1 MEMYGYSF
9 QREED
14 LMHHGIKGMKW
25 GVRRWQNADGTFN
38 EAGKKRYFSEGSGE
52 NYRSVGGTAAANAKK
67 AERRKTGGMSD
78 ETKARL
84 KTAAKVG
91 AVVAGTALATYGA
104 YKLNG
109 LAVESLKA
117 GDRYLA
123 SQKTAMANMHL
134 DNYVKQMGEYYKAK
148 GPNPITNSTN
158 PELYSKLQKMNASA
172 DAAARRYIDAST
184 EASKLTARADS
195 GKYTTKEKLD
205 ALKRM
210 AKR

>member
-1 MEMYGYSF
+1 MEMYGFTFTCES
-9 QREED
+9 D
-14 LMHHGIKGMKW
+14 LQHHGIKGQKW
-25 GVRRWQNADGTFN
+25 GVRRFQNEDGTWTA
-38 EAGKKRYFSEGSGE
+38 AGRERYGNGGE
-52 NYRSVGGTAAANAKK
+52 TRSASGTAAANAKK
-67 AERRKTGGMSD
+67 AERKKTGGMSD

-134 DNYVKQMGEYYKAK
+134 DNYVKQMGEYYNAK

>member
-9 QREED
+9 MRESD
-14 LMHHGIKGMKW
+14 IQHHGIKGQKW
-25 GVRRWQNADGTFN
+25 GIRRFQNEDGTW
-38 EAGKKRYFSEGSGE
+38 
-52 NYRSVGGTAAANAKK
+52 TAAGR
-67 AERRKTGGMSD
+67 ERYGDSDGNGHGGSSKSSGSTKKTGGMSD
-78 ETKARL
+78 QTKARL

-109 LAVESLKA
+109 LAVENLKA

-123 SQKTAMANMHL
+123 GQKTAMANMHL
-134 DNYVKQMGEYYKAK
+134 NNYLTQMNEYYNAK
-148 GPNPITNSTN
+148 GPQPITNSTN
-158 PELYSKLQKMNASA
+158 PELYSKLQKMTKSA
-172 DAAARRYIDAST
+172 DAAARRYTKASG
-184 EASKLTARADS
+184 EADKLMARADS
-195 GKYTTKEKLD
+195 GKYTTKEKLE